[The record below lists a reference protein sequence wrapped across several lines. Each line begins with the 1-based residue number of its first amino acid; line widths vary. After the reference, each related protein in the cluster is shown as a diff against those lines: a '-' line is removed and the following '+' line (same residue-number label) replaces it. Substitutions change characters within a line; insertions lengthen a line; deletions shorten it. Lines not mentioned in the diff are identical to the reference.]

1 MKLDTDKIFRLIKT
15 NERSL
20 TDFAGKIGMSHFG
33 LKHAL
38 SQSTLKLEKLILI
51 AEHFNKPIEYFFT
64 DRDEQDIIDIG
75 LGDDGGFTKFT
86 DPINNNRI
94 EKIRTFNN
102 LLLEIRDLYFTIKN
116 LQEDKIELLKREFEC
131 QKTILKLK
139 EEIKEIKNRQE
150 KLF

>member
-38 SQSTLKLEKLILI
+38 SQSTLKLEKLIVI
-51 AEHFNKPIEYFFT
+51 AEHFKKPIGYFFT
-64 DRDEQDIIDIG
+64 DGDEQDITDLG

-86 DPINNNRI
+86 DRINNNSI

-116 LQEDKIELLKREFEC
+116 LQEDKIELLKREFEY

-139 EEIKEIKNRQE
+139 EDIKEIKNRQE